1 MVEELNKTMMQY
13 GAIKAA
19 DEMSVLIVH
28 DISNISY
35 NNLQVEDLD
44 YLDNKEGRG
53 MLCYG
58 SVVPTTG
65 GLPLSLLYQHTW
77 TRSLEQLGKSYKR
90 RQLEFKD
97 KETYRWYEEMSEV
110 NKLLRTSV
118 HKIHIA
124 DREADV
130 YELFFHAFESNT
142 DLLTRAWHNC
152 HLTDSS
158 HLWDSIAE

>member
-53 MLCYG
+53 ILCYS
-58 SVVPTTG
+58 SVAATTE
-65 GLPLSLLYQHTW
+65 GLPL
-77 TRSLEQLGKSYKR
+77 
-90 RQLEFKD
+90 
-97 KETYRWYEEMSEV
+97 
-110 NKLLRTSV
+110 
-118 HKIHIA
+118 
-124 DREADV
+124 
-130 YELFFHAFESNT
+130 
-142 DLLTRAWHNC
+142 
-152 HLTDSS
+152 
-158 HLWDSIAE
+158 